1 MHGAGSCHRRMDEAS
16 RSSLNIVIVTVA
28 RRFSVFRVLERD
40 AFVDDARGVPFFTSD
55 SIRPVRPRASHGLE
69 PHSVGCPL
77 CDFGGDA
84 TGSDETTRA
93 RAVSFGDAGEK
104 GKKTKKQKKPLANA
118 SLRRASRRLR
128 QTHLGLFFQPDVAVL
143 EQPVEV
149 VRAHGF
155 RFPLVRVVHEVLH
168 AAHRRDSAHDDGEGR
183 EGLERLRLVS
193 GDDGATERDGAEG
206 RREVSAARGRVSG
219 SSGDARGRARA
230 NEDARFP
237 APGRRRSVCPAAVEG
252 FVVQSR
258 RGVPCAVLFRL
269 ARRGGGVGARSDA
282 SVRLRGS
289 GACERRDHRSASDVR
304 LDARLGMARGV
315 TEKTRTGKQS
325 SPREIIAS
333 HSQTRTSANPARSV

>member
-1 MHGAGSCHRRMDEAS
+1 M
-16 RSSLNIVIVTVA
+16 
-28 RRFSVFRVLERD
+28 
-40 AFVDDARGVPFFTSD
+40 
-55 SIRPVRPRASHGLE
+55 
-69 PHSVGCPL
+69 GCPL
-77 CDFGGDA
+77 CDFSGGGD
-84 TGSDETTRA
+84 EVR
-93 RAVSFGDAGEK
+93 RNDANADRLVRRRRGGGR
-104 GKKTKKQKKPLANA
+104 GKKKKKPFPFGELFVCFAPSTA
-118 SLRRASRRLR
+118 K
-128 QTHLGLFFQPDVAVL
+128 THLGLVFQPDVAVL

-168 AAHRRDSAHDDGEGR
+168 AAHRRDGAHDDGEGR

-206 RREVSAARGRVSG
+206 RRGVSAARGDVSG
-219 SSGDARGRARA
+219 SSGNARGRARA

-237 APGRRRSVCPAAVEG
+237 APGRRRSVRPAAVEG

-269 ARRGGGVGARSDA
+269 ARRGGGFGARSDA

-315 TEKTRTGKQS
+315 TEKTSTGKQS
-325 SPREIIAS
+325 SPRSGNHRERIQPVRRTCDDIER
-333 HSQTRTSANPARSV
+333 TRETENDAKRDTKR

>member
-1 MHGAGSCHRRMDEAS
+1 MHGAGSCHRWMDEAS

-40 AFVDDARGVPFFTSD
+40 AFVDYARGVPFFTSD
-55 SIRPVRPRASHGLE
+55 SIRPVRPRASHGLG

-104 GKKTKKQKKPLANA
+104 GKKTKKKKKPLANA
-118 SLRRASRRLR
+118 SLRRASRRPR
-128 QTHLGLFFQPDVAVL
+128 RTHLGLFFQPDVAVL

-168 AAHRRDSAHDDGEGR
+168 AAHRRDGAHDDGEGR

-206 RREVSAARGRVSG
+206 RREVSAARGGVSG

-237 APGRRRSVCPAAVEG
+237 APGRRRSVRPAAVEG
-252 FVVQSR
+252 FVVSPGGAYHVRFCFGSR
-258 RGVPCAVLFRL
+258 DAAGGL
-269 ARRGGGVGARSDA
+269 ARGATLRSACEGRGRA
-282 SVRLRGS
+282 S
-289 GACERRDHRSASDVR
+289 GAITGRRV
-304 LDARLGMARGV
+304 
-315 TEKTRTGKQS
+315 
-325 SPREIIAS
+325 
-333 HSQTRTSANPARSV
+333 TSALTRASEWRAA

>member
-1 MHGAGSCHRRMDEAS
+1 MTTRETFL
-16 RSSLNIVIVTVA
+16 SLQATLFVQCV
-28 RRFSVFRVLERD
+28 RVL
-40 AFVDDARGVPFFTSD
+40 
-55 SIRPVRPRASHGLE
+55 SHGVG

-84 TGSDETTRA
+84 RLGQTKRRERGRCRSATPA
-93 RAVSFGDAGEK
+93 RV
-104 GKKTKKQKKPLANA
+104 KKNKKQKKPLANA
-118 SLRRASRRLR
+118 SSAA
-128 QTHLGLFFQPDVAVL
+128 THLGLFFQPDVAVL

-168 AAHRRDSAHDDGEGR
+168 AAHRRDGAHDDGEGR

-206 RREVSAARGRVSG
+206 RRGVSAARGGVSG

-237 APGRRRSVCPAAVEG
+237 APGRRRSVRPAAVEG

-269 ARRGGGVGARSDA
+269 ARRGGGFGARSDA

-315 TEKTRTGKQS
+315 TEKTSTGKQS
-325 SPREIIAS
+325 SPRSGNHRERIQPVHQSVKCDIER
-333 HSQTRTSANPARSV
+333 TRETENDAKRDTKR

>member
-1 MHGAGSCHRRMDEAS
+1 MDEAS
-16 RSSLNIVIVTVA
+16 RSSLDIVIVTVA
-28 RRFSVFRVLERD
+28 LDFRVLERD
-40 AFVDDARGVPFFTSD
+40 AIVDYARNVPFFTSD
-55 SIRPVRPRASHGLE
+55 SIRPVRPRFVARRKASQRGL
-69 PHSVGCPL
+69 SALRFRRGRA
-77 CDFGGDA
+77 F
-84 TGSDETTRA
+84 GSDETRFERGRCRSATLA
-93 RAVSFGDAGEK
+93 RK
-104 GKKTKKQKKPLANA
+104 KKNKKTKKPLANA
-118 SLRRASRRLR
+118 SSGFAPSPA
-128 QTHLGLFFQPDVAVL
+128 THLGLFFQPDVAVL

-168 AAHRRDSAHDDGEGR
+168 AAHRRDGAHDDGEGR

-206 RREVSAARGRVSG
+206 RRGVSAARGGVSG

-237 APGRRRSVCPAAVEG
+237 APGRRRSVRPAAVEG

-269 ARRGGGVGARSDA
+269 ARRGGGFGARSDA

-315 TEKTRTGKQS
+315 TEKTSTGKQS
-325 SPREIIAS
+325 SPRSGNHRERIQPVQ
-333 HSQTRTSANPARSV
+333 SQCDIERTRETENDAK